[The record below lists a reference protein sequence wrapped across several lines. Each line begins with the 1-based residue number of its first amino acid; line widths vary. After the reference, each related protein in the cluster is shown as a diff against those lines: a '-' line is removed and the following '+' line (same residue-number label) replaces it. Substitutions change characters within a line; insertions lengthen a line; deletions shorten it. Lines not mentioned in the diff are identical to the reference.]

1 MKFIQSTLCFT
12 VVAFLSGLPVQ
23 AAEEKVPVKKRPAVV
38 REARRQANPEPRPG
52 DEAYTEQIGQT
63 VFQVLLAEVALQR
76 GDSTLAS
83 KAYADLA
90 LRTRDPKVLERT
102 VEVAGYARRLDLAL
116 ETARLWVEVEP
127 SSRKA
132 QQLLA
137 SVLIMTDQLDELAPA
152 LIRMLEADKDSL
164 GENLL
169 GLNRMLARNPDRQA
183 VFRLIDTVTRPYSGI
198 AEAHYAVAMAAAS
211 AGETVRALA
220 EARRAQEL
228 RPDWELAVLLQ
239 AQMLMRENP
248 TEAIRLMQDFIGRYP
263 KAREIHLHLAR
274 LLVAE
279 KRYVEARQHFDLL
292 LKDYPDNPDVVY
304 PVAILALQ
312 QNDLALAEA
321 QFRHFLTLEVPDKSY
336 AYFFLGQIAEESER
350 NTEALAYYAQVRAGE
365 RYIVAQMRSARLL
378 AVQGRLDEA
387 RRLLADAKVSSEE
400 ERIRL
405 AIAEAGL
412 IREAGQTQAAFDL
425 LDALLT
431 RQPDQTDLLYETAL
445 LAEKLER
452 MDLLESRLRK
462 LIELRPESA
471 QAYNALGYSFADRN
485 LNLPEALMLIEKAL
499 KLSPDDYFILDSM
512 GWVLYRL
519 GDLPGA
525 LAYLERAH
533 VNRDDPEISAH
544 LGELLWVIG
553 RKDDARRILLEAQKK
568 HPDSEVLSN
577 AIKKFAP

>member
-1 MKFIQSTLCFT
+1 MKFIQRTLCCT
-12 VVAFLSGLPVQ
+12 AIAFLSGLPVQ
-23 AAEEKVPVKKRPAVV
+23 AAEEKVPVKKRPAIA
-38 REARRQANPEPRPG
+38 REARRQGNLEPRPG
-52 DEAYTEQIGQT
+52 DQTYTEQIGQT

-90 LRTRDPKVLERT
+90 LRTRDPQVLERT

-127 SSRKA
+127 SSKKA

-137 SVLIMTDQLDELAPA
+137 SVLIMTDHLDELAPA

-169 GLNRMLARNPDRQA
+169 GLSRMLARNPDRQA
-183 VFRLIDTVTRPYSGI
+183 VFHLIDTVTRHFSGI
-198 AEAHYAVAMAAAS
+198 ADAHYAVAMAAAS
-211 AGETVRALA
+211 AGETERALA
-220 EARRAQEL
+220 EAKRAQEL
-228 RPDWELAVLLQ
+228 RPGWELALLLQ
-239 AQMLMRENP
+239 AQVLMREKP
-248 TEAIRLMQDFIGRYP
+248 AEAILLMQDFIERYP
-263 KAREIHLHLAR
+263 KSREIHLHLAR
-274 LLVAE
+274 LLIAE
-279 KRYVEARQHFDLL
+279 KRYVEAQQHFDLL

-304 PVAILALQ
+304 PVAILAMQ
-312 QNDLALAEA
+312 QNDLTLAEA
-321 QFRHFLTLEVPDKSY
+321 QFRHFLTLEGPDKSY
-336 AYFFLGQIAEESER
+336 AYFFLGQIAEEGER
-350 NTEALAYYAQVRAGE
+350 NKEALAYYAQVGAGE
-365 RYIVAQMRSARLL
+365 RYVVAQMRSARLL
-378 AVQGRLDEA
+378 AAQGQLGEA
-387 RRLLADAKVSSEE
+387 RRLLTEAKVSSEE

-412 IREAGQTQAAFDL
+412 IREAGQTQTAFDL
-425 LDALLT
+425 LDALLS

-485 LNLPEALMLIEKAL
+485 LNLPEALVLISKAL
-499 KLSPDDYFILDSM
+499 KLSPDDFFILDSM

-525 LAYLERAH
+525 LAYLERAYT
-533 VNRDDPEISAH
+533 NRDDPEISAH
-544 LGELLWVIG
+544 LGEVLWAID
-553 RKDDARRILLEAQKK
+553 RKDEARRTLLEAQKK
-568 HPDSEVLSN
+568 HPDSEVLLD